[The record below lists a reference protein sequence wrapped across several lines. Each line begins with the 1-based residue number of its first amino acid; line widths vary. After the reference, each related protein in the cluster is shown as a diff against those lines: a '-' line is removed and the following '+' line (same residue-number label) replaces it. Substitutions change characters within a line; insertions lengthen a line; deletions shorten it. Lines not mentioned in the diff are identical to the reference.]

1 VTEVDPFPDWFDA
14 LEKRHFASLTFQEV
28 RKGLQALSS
37 LYVERRERLARGAAL
52 DGAGKRAAFG
62 LFYGPLHFLT
72 VRAVARALEI
82 GRLDPPL
89 IVDLG
94 CGSAAAGA
102 GWALASSPAP
112 EVTGV
117 ELNGWAVEE
126 ARLNLRALGL
136 RGRVSK
142 GDVLGAR
149 LPRAGGVLLAWTLNE
164 LEPEPAAAL
173 LERLLAAQG
182 EGAALLVVEPIARRV
197 AAAWPLWATAF
208 ESRGGRQDE
217 WRFPAELPE
226 RLRLLDKAAGLDH
239 RELTARSLF
248 LPGARGGRRSGAA
261 PPRA

>member
-1 VTEVDPFPDWFDA
+1 MTGADRFPGWFDA

-102 GWALASSPAP
+102 GWALASAPAP
-112 EVTGV
+112 EVAGV

-126 ARLNLRALGL
+126 ARFNLRALGL

-142 GDVLGAR
+142 GDLLGAR
-149 LPRAGGVLLAWTLNE
+149 LPRTGGVLLAWTLNE

-173 LERLLAAQG
+173 LERLLAARA

-197 AAAWPLWATAF
+197 ASAWPQWAAAF

-248 LPGARGGRRSGAA
+248 LRGSRGGGPPGAHV
-261 PPRA
+261 PRV